1 MTSNNQTKILRMK
14 EVSARIGLCKAMVY
28 RLQKQGNFPK
38 SVKLGQ
44 RATGWYEHEIEAWLA
59 ARTSVPLSVSEVRHA

>member
-1 MTSNNQTKILRMK
+1 MQQCNPTRILRLK
-14 EVSARIGLCKAMVY
+14 VVSARIGLCKGMIY

-59 ARTSVPLSVSEVRHA
+59 ARTSAPLSVSEAHHA